1 MGLPGRPN
9 IALSKLFNFAN
20 KIGLPGLIETP
31 LKKLD
36 RLNFLTTDGTKSY
49 FPAETAPDVII
60 ISIFE
65 LMLFS
70 ICFLKNLSSSS
81 FKIPPS
87 TKLNKKLFDKDF
99 I

>member
-9 IALSKLFNFAN
+9 IALSKPFNFAN
-20 KIGLPGLIETP
+20 RIGLPGLIETP

-36 RLNFLTTDGTKSY
+36 RSNFLTTEGTKSC
-49 FPAETAPDVII
+49 FPAETAPEVIM

-70 ICFLKNLSSSS
+70 ICFLKSLSSLSL
-81 FKIPPS
+81 KIPPS
-87 TKLNKKLFDKDF
+87 